1 MGNVLDLSS
10 YPGGLSD
17 EDKAK
22 VDELLI
28 NITNA
33 NTDALT
39 SAVNNMQFNNID
51 QVESTYCLHQRFST
65 FWYLRTPNQIVSVDF
80 TLGVPPRASCVP
92 PGVRVPQVENHW
104 FT

>member
-1 MGNVLDLSS
+1 MGNTLDLSI

-51 QVESTYCLHQRFST
+51 QVEFMSMYCLHE
-65 FWYLRTPNQIVSVDF
+65 D
-80 TLGVPPRASCVP
+80 
-92 PGVRVPQVENHW
+92 NHL
-104 FT
+104 T

>member
-1 MGNVLDLSS
+1 MGNTLDLSS

-28 NITNA
+28 NITHA

-51 QVESTYCLHQRFST
+51 QVKIQ
-65 FWYLRTPNQIVSVDF
+65 
-80 TLGVPPRASCVP
+80 
-92 PGVRVPQVENHW
+92 
-104 FT
+104 